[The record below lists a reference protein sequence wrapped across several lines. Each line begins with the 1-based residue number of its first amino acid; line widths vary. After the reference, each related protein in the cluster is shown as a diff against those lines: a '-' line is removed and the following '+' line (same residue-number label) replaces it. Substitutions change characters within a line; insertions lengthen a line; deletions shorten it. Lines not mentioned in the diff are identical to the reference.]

1 MKKIDSLT
9 SDQKDMIPVYRDKWL
24 DVGLSTDP
32 IVNKPGIEAAV
43 QSLYK
48 NANLLAP
55 KRFHYV
61 ASPKAAVEYISKM
74 RGAKNKSK
82 KYILKEMSFGNHDAF
97 WLSYYDYFIN
107 VVGVKK
113 CEKLLPSIELA
124 NHCGWIS
131 FYDTDVIVQERPSAI
146 RFDDQRRIHSEV
158 GPAIEYSDGFAIYA
172 WHGVVIPAEWIVNR
186 KELAAKTALTWVN
199 MEQRRSACEIVGWAR
214 ILRELNATVIDSDED
229 LMIGTLIEVNI
240 PDLGKEQFLK
250 VLCGTGREFAI
261 PVPPTVKT
269 ALEANAWTFNLDG
282 DTLRKL
288 EVRT

>member
-1 MKKIDSLT
+1 MSKINSL
-9 SDQKDMIPVYRDKWL
+9 SSSQKDQIPVYRDKWL
-24 DVGLSTDP
+24 GVGLSTDP
-32 IVNKPGIEAAV
+32 ITNKPAIEEV
-43 QSLYK
+43 VRNMYK
-48 NANLLAP
+48 NANLSAP

-61 ASPKAAVEYISKM
+61 ASPKAAIEYISKM
-74 RGAKNKSK
+74 KGVKNKSK
-82 KYILKEMSFGNHDAF
+82 KDILKEMSFGNQEAS

-113 CEKLLPSIELA
+113 CEKILPIIELA
-124 NHCGWIS
+124 QHCGWIS

-158 GPAIEYSDGFAIYA
+158 GPVIEYSDGFAIYA
-172 WHGVVIPAEWIVNR
+172 WHGVVIPAKWIVNR
-186 KELAAKTALTWVN
+186 KELSAKTALTWVN

-214 ILRELNATVIDSDED
+214 ILRELDATVIDSDED
-229 LMIGTLIEVNI
+229 LMIGTLIEVVI
-240 PDLGKEQFLK
+240 PELGKEKFLK

-261 PVPPTVKT
+261 PVPPTVMT

-282 DTLRKL
+282 DMLRKL